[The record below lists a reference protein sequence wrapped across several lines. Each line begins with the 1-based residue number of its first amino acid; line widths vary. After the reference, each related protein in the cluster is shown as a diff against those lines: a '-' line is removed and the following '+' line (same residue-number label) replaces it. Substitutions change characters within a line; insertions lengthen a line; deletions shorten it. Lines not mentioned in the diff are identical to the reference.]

1 MVDECLKKNHTLDKT
16 DLNVRKHIAL
26 QPDATYPK
34 QAFVSGFNMKT
45 SEEALRNY
53 LEARSKTDVNKF
65 IFGDIEGTAIVE
77 FKTQPGINHFTL
89 LNIHLKGI

>member
-1 MVDECLKKNHTLDKT
+1 MVDECLKKSHRLDGT
-16 DLNVRKHIAL
+16 DLYVRKHIPL
-26 QPDATYPK
+26 EPESTYPK
-34 QAFVSGFNMKT
+34 QAFVSGFDMKT

-77 FKTQPGINHFTL
+77 FKTQPGIN
-89 LNIHLKGI
+89 LNFHLNRI